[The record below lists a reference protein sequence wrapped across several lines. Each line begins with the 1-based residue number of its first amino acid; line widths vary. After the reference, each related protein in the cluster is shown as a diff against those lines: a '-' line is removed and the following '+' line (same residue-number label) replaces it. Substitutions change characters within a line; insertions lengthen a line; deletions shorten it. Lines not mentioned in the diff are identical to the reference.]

1 MHGAHGSKHSEK
13 FIVKDLV
20 CIKQRRRENI
30 TFLQAEASNEI
41 FHRYLTGFGSAGTL
55 NEPQEVNSNYLSSSI
70 TSRNLKKLETYKN
83 LNKIM
88 SLGLCYKLSEFS
100 KHCQVKK
107 IPKNKTKRYEKHAE
121 AQ

>member
-1 MHGAHGSKHSEK
+1 
-13 FIVKDLV
+13 
-20 CIKQRRRENI
+20 
-30 TFLQAEASNEI
+30 
-41 FHRYLTGFGSAGTL
+41 
-55 NEPQEVNSNYLSSSI
+55 
-70 TSRNLKKLETYKN
+70 
-83 LNKIM
+83 M